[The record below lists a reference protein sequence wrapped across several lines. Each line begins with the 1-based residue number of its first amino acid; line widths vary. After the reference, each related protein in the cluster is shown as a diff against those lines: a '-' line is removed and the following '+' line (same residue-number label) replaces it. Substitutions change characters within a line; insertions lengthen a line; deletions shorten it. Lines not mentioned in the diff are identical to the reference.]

1 MLEEKS
7 LVKTEI
13 FMREISIIIILIY
26 RKLESVGIPEM
37 FIFSSSEIL
46 RNSIT
51 KSLFYFLVAVIVV
64 VNVFQLNDAIGLSF
78 SVIFFMVPS

>member
-1 MLEEKS
+1 
-7 LVKTEI
+7 
-13 FMREISIIIILIY
+13 MREISIIIILIY
-26 RKLESVGIPEM
+26 RKLGSVGIPEM

-46 RNSIT
+46 RNSIM